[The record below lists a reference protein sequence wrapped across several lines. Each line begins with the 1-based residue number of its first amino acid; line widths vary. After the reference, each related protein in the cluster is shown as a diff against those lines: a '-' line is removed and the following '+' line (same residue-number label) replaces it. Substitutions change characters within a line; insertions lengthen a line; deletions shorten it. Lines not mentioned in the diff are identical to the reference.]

1 MLGKLTVPGRPT
13 IWITVGQGP
22 IALAVGAGGGG
33 LDIFTLIYL
42 FSSFSL
48 SLGDCPIWT
57 EILSQRAVKPQTT
70 NQPTD
75 EECVI
80 SWAVQNKISSDAIE
94 RLFKEGFTSKEAMK
108 VLDSDA
114 LGRTKIPRGQ
124 QNLILASVA
133 RLLKSKDSAGH
144 NAQAQS
150 QDNPNR
156 STSSAAV
163 AQTSYNDQSSA
174 TGTGT
179 PSTMAAP
186 RWMNNRQEQ
195 IS

>member
-1 MLGKLTVPGRPT
+1 MGVVWTFLL
-13 IWITVGQGP
+13 
-22 IALAVGAGGGG
+22 
-33 LDIFTLIYL
+33 
-42 FSSFSL
+42 SSIL
-48 SLGDCPIWT
+48 SL
-57 EILSQRAVKPQTT
+57 LSPSLWKTAQYGLKYCLKGPLNPKQPT

-94 RLFKEGFTSKEAMK
+94 RLFKEGFTSKEALK
-108 VLDSDA
+108 LLDSDA
-114 LGRTKIPRGQ
+114 LARIKIPRGQ

-133 RLLKSKDSAGH
+133 RLLKSKDSAGY

-150 QDNPNR
+150 QDNPNQ
-156 STSSAAV
+156 SNSSAAV

-186 RWMNNRQEQ
+186 RWINNRQEQ